1 MPSDERDAVQRPA
14 VAIDLTSEREVRGK
28 GVGSLGPLL
37 VWAVVFADLGSSIY
51 YVPGILYGQLG
62 GVASAFVLATT
73 VAFVAVALEHLEV
86 AHRYPRRG
94 WGCGGGGRRLRA
106 ARGGG
111 VGGPDGHRPTC

>member
-1 MPSDERDAVQRPA
+1 MPSDDRGALQRPA

-37 VWAVVFADLGSSIY
+37 VWAIVFADLGSSIY
-51 YVPGILYGQLG
+51 YVAGILYQQLG

-86 AHRYPRRG
+86 AHRYPR
-94 WGCGGGGRRLRA
+94 GGGGVAAAVDAFGPRA
-106 ARGGG
+106 G
-111 VGGPDGHRPTC
+111 VVSG